1 MNMITTSSLFLRALC
16 ALRVPSSGIELRNTL
31 QQSVSIADMVV
42 SDASGFGAAHK
53 LTLGG
58 SGCPESIPPA
68 GYLVLCSTSSSP
80 PKGAAIFEFNA
91 TRTTTPAIFS
101 EHAASCGFSFA
112 LAPGVEIKL
121 FKSDGALMS
130 ASPPASIVLTE
141 YGLSTADGPNS
152 VWMLLHDNTW
162 AAKQWV
168 MNGAGNAGRTFDMD
182 PLTFVKFGDFDN
194 NGTERKVLHESFS
207 Y

>member
-1 MNMITTSSLFLRALC
+1 MNTITTSSLFLRALC
-16 ALRVPSSGIELRNTL
+16 ALRVSSSGIELRNTL

-80 PKGAAIFEFNA
+80 PKGAATFQFNA
-91 TRTTTPAIFS
+91 TSTSTPTIFS

-112 LAPGVEIKL
+112 LAAGVEVKL

-130 ASPPASIVLTE
+130 ESPPASIVLS
-141 YGLSTADGPNS
+141 GTADGPGS

-168 MNGAGNAGRTFDMD
+168 VNGDGNALRTYMD
-182 PLTFVKFGDFDN
+182 RPEFAKFGDFDN
-194 NGTERKVLHESFS
+194 DGTERKVLHESFS